1 MNTGLA
7 TERVDHQ
14 AGIIGECHHT
24 AGLRRRGSFDARIR
38 GEGLAGFFRFG
49 KTEFARSLCGD
60 AVRREQ
66 LPHFLQLARIVG
78 GDHHWACEFS
88 AHITAIFCR
97 LTSFSMPLRARA
109 SNAAN

>member
-7 TERVDHQ
+7 FERVDHQ
-14 AGIIGECHHT
+14 AGIVGECHRA
-24 AGLRRRGSFDARIR
+24 AGARRRNSFDACVG
-38 GEGLAGFFRFG
+38 GERLAGLLWLG
-49 KTEFARSLCGD
+49 QTEFACGLRGD

-66 LPHFLQLARIVG
+66 LAHFFQFAGIVG
-78 GDHHWACEFS
+78 GDHHRTCEFS